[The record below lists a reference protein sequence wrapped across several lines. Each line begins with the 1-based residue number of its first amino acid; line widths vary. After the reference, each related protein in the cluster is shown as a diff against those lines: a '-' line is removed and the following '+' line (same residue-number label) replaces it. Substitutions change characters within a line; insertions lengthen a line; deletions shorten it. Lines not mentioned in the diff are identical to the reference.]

1 MPRICILLN
10 KYGIKC
16 SKTKVYRYMK
26 EMNLFSVIRVKKMHR
41 KPKEI
46 KNTRTGFKNVIQRKW
61 ALYDVNELWVTDV
74 TFIKLKNSFVYLSVL
89 KDAKSGFI
97 VGHKLSKVNDNKIWK
112 DTLENAN
119 QFRQINKKLVI
130 HSDNGNQYTSIWMRR
145 YAKKNNIIISLS
157 RAGNSIDNAICE
169 TFFSQLKHELPNL
182 EKQQTFN
189 ELENIINNYINY
201 HNYERIMIK
210 HKDTPASFYLGK

>member
-1 MPRICILLN
+1 
-10 KYGIKC
+10 
-16 SKTKVYRYMK
+16 
-26 EMNLFSVIRVKKMHR
+26 MHR

-189 ELENIINNYINY
+189 ELENMINNYINY